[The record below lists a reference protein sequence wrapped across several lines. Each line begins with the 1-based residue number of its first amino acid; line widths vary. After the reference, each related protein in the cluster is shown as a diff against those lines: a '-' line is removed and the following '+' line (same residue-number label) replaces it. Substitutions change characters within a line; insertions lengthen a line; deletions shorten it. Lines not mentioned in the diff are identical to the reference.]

1 MEALNKIRNQLNEF
15 WQGIGKD
22 KKIRLVL
29 IGVLIIIIVA
39 VLTLFYSTPKYQVLY
54 ANLDAKD
61 AGEIRDK
68 IKELKVPLK
77 VDGTNILV
85 PKDKVDELRITLA
98 MEGLPR
104 NNLDYPSM
112 LKSEFNETSED
123 KSQKRLIYLQSVIE
137 NGIKALN
144 GVEWAQVNLI
154 IPPPDPFVIGGDDE
168 GESSAGIIVKMK
180 TGAQELDQNQVNG
193 IVQWVCKSVSGLKR
207 ENVSII
213 NDMGRA
219 LISDTGE
226 LGSQIST
233 QMGMQEKIKNNLQ
246 KSVVKFLESVF
257 GPNNVSV
264 VAAVKLN
271 FNEAQVNSTTY
282 VPIDEEKKAGIVRNM
297 EEITKEWVDAN
308 DGGIPGTDSNT
319 DITQYVETDTSKA
332 KYTEA
337 SSVINY
343 DINETKEQI
352 VREQG
357 NIESLSISVMIDKE
371 GLSEDALANIDGFQ
385 NEVRELVQYA
395 TQGLNVNNVEPDKNI
410 IVRVMKFDTTIKDEI
425 EAASK
430 KAKEEKDKETMIM
443 IGTAIAAVLVF
454 AVALF
459 MFVRRKKSDYETLSN
474 SSDLG
479 KYKESSQ
486 ASIPIE
492 DIGIEEKNEIKKRLE
507 KFINQKPEQ
516 VATLLKSWL
525 NEE

>member
-1 MEALNKIRNQLNEF
+1 METLNKIRNQLNEF
-15 WQGIGKD
+15 WQGLSKD
-22 KKIRLVL
+22 KKIRIVL
-29 IGVLIIIIVA
+29 IGVLTIIIAAGLIV
-39 VLTLFYSTPKYQVLY
+39 FSSTPRYQVLY

-68 IKELKVPLK
+68 IKELKVPIK

-154 IPPPDPFVIGGDDE
+154 IPPSDPFVIGADDE
-168 GESSAGIIVKMK
+168 SKSSAGIIIKMK
-180 TGAQELDQNQVNG
+180 AGAQELNQNQVNG
-193 IVQWVCKSVSGLKR
+193 IVQFVCKSVSGLKK

-213 NDMGRA
+213 DDMGIA
-219 LISDTGE
+219 LISDTDEIG
-226 LGSQIST
+226 GQVNT

-271 FNEAQVNSTTY
+271 FNEAQLNSTTY
-282 VPIDEEKKAGIVRNM
+282 VPIDEEKKAGIVRSM
-297 EEITKEWVDAN
+297 EEIKKEWVDAN
-308 DGGIPGTDSNT
+308 DGGVPGTDSNT

-337 SSVINY
+337 SSTINY

-352 VREQG
+352 VKEQG
-357 NIESLSISVMIDKE
+357 NIESLSLSVIINKSNLKE
-371 GLSEDALANIDGFQ
+371 ESLANLDGLKADVM
-385 NEVRELVQYA
+385 NLVKYA
-395 TQGLNVNNVEPDKNI
+395 TQGLQLNNVTLDNSIYVQIMDFDDSFSKNI
-410 IVRVMKFDTTIKDEI
+410 
-425 EAASK
+425 AAAQAEQA
-430 KAKEEKDKETMIM
+430 KAKRTETMIM
-443 IGTAIAAVLVF
+443 IGTAIAAVLVL
-454 AVALF
+454 AAALF
-459 MFVRRKKSDYETLSN
+459 MFVRRKRSYNETSLDSSVLGQYENTAQ
-474 SSDLG
+474 
-479 KYKESSQ
+479 E
-486 ASIPIE
+486 SIPIE
-492 DIGIEEKNEIKKRLE
+492 DIGVEEKNEIKKRLE